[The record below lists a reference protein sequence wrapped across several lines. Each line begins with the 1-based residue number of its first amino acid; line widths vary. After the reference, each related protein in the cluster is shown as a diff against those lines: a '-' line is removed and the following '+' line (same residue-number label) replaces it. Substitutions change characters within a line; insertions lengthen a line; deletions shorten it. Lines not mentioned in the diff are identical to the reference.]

1 MTTSTTAPVSGPVTN
16 LKAHPLDAYLVR
28 FTPWQR
34 VEHFLVMTV
43 FTLLVVT
50 GMPQKFSTAGFS
62 AAVVQLFGGITPTRV
77 VHRAAGFVFT
87 FLMALHLGVVIWK
100 TATKRFKLL
109 TMLPG
114 RRDYLDALQT
124 LRYYVGLEK
133 QHPRFDRF
141 DYRQKFE
148 YWGMVAGS
156 LIMVLTGLML
166 YYPAA
171 VAWILP
177 GQLIPV
183 AKVAHSNEG
192 LMATL
197 VIIVW
202 HIYNAHL
209 NPDVFP
215 FDPSIFTGKISRER
229 MEKEHPLELERL
241 EEAEREGRANKPGG

>member
-1 MTTSTTAPVSGPVTN
+1 MTTATAAPLAGPPSTLEHRSLN
-16 LKAHPLDAYLVR
+16 DSLVR
-28 FTPWQR
+28 FSLWQR
-34 VEHFLVMTV
+34 SEHFLVMTV
-43 FTLLVVT
+43 FLLLVIT
-50 GMPQKFSTAGFS
+50 GMPQKYPAAGFS
-62 AAVVQLFGGITPTRV
+62 AGVVHLFGGITSTRF
-77 VHRAAGFVFT
+77 VHRTAGFVFT
-87 FLMALHLGVVIWK
+87 FLMALHLGVLVWK

-109 TMLPG
+109 TMVPDHKDF
-114 RRDYLDALQT
+114 RDALQT

-133 QHPRFDRF
+133 EHARFDRF

-166 YYPAA
+166 YFPAT
-171 VAWILP
+171 VAWLLP

-192 LMATL
+192 LLATL

-229 MEKEHPLELERL
+229 MEKEHPLELERR
-241 EEAEREGRANKPGG
+241 EEAGRAHPPER